1 MTVWGEL
8 TALGAIKIYGRWR
21 EELAESFRPGE
32 RLRISVDRDRNGKFN
47 SLAHLCLGLVA
58 KAINRGPAT
67 TDIDQLKNWIKLQRG
82 YFDVI
87 DLPTPK
93 DGLTHVIQYHSTSYA
108 SMSEGEFHAFMADA
122 CDLIR
127 EKLAPWIAGA
137 PEWAEARGIID
148 SIAPGEAA

>member
-1 MTVWGEL
+1 M
-8 TALGAIKIYGRWR
+8 
-21 EELAESFRPGE
+21 
-32 RLRISVDRDRNGKFN
+32 
-47 SLAHLCLGLVA
+47 
-58 KAINRGPAT
+58 
-67 TDIDQLKNWIKLQRG
+67 
-82 YFDVI
+82 I